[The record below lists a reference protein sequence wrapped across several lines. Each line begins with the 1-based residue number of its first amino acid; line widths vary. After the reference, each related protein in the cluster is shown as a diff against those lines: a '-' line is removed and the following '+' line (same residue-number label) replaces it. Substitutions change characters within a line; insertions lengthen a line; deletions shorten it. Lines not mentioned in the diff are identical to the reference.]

1 MPIVA
6 ATGPA
11 ANDLLDACTEIGMEA
26 VKRDTAASDLSADLL
41 PGLLRAALV
50 DVLAELRV
58 IA

>member
-1 MPIVA
+1 MPVVA

-26 VKRDTAASDLSADLL
+26 LERLGAAGRLSLDTL
-41 PGLLRAALV
+41 PDVLRTALT
-50 DVLAELRV
+50 DVLAELQI